1 MIKLNIEIDG
11 VNNYFEVPSSWSEV
25 TVKMFDKIHNIER
38 DGLSDLNLSI
48 KTIAA
53 ITGVDEE
60 IVGQLD
66 FDSFGQLA
74 DALSF
79 ISEDIQTTE
88 VEHIE
93 VGDVKYYLKK
103 DFDKLN
109 VGEVASLE
117 LILEKHKSNIVSAMP
132 EMLCIL
138 LRQKKENGEL
148 ESFKNEFMSRREIFE
163 EVSIVDVNDL
173 FVFFSDGGNSFPS
186 NTQDS
191 SRSQE

>member
-1 MIKLNIEIDG
+1 MIKLHINIDG
-11 VNNYFEVPSSWSEV
+11 AENYFEVPSSWSEV

-117 LILEKHKSNIVSAMP
+117 LIMEKHKSNIVSAMP

-148 ESFKNEFMSRREIFE
+148 ESFKNEFMLRREIFE

>member
-1 MIKLNIEIDG
+1 MIKLHINIDG
-11 VNNYFEVPSSWSEV
+11 VENYFEVPSSWSEV

-38 DGLSDLNLSI
+38 DGLSDLMLSI

-117 LILEKHKSNIVSAMP
+117 LIMEKHKSNIVSAMP

-148 ESFKNEFMSRREIFE
+148 ESFKNEFMLRREIFE

>member
-1 MIKLNIEIDG
+1 MELRIILK
-11 VNNYFEVPSSWSEV
+11 YHPSWSEV
-25 TVKMFDKIHNIER
+25 TVKIFDKIHNIER

-79 ISEDIQTTE
+79 ISEEIQTTE

-93 VGDVKYYLKK
+93 AGGVKYYLKK

-109 VGEVASLE
+109 VG
-117 LILEKHKSNIVSAMP
+117 
-132 EMLCIL
+132 
-138 LRQKKENGEL
+138 R
-148 ESFKNEFMSRREIFE
+148 
-163 EVSIVDVNDL
+163 
-173 FVFFSDGGNSFPS
+173 
-186 NTQDS
+186 
-191 SRSQE
+191 

>member
-1 MIKLNIEIDG
+1 MIKLRIDVDG
-11 VNNYFEVPSSWSEV
+11 VENYFEVPSSWSEV
-25 TVKMFDKIHNIER
+25 TVKIFDKIHNIER

-79 ISEDIQTTE
+79 ISEEIQTTE

-93 VGDVKYYLKK
+93 AGGVKYYLKK

-109 VGEVASLE
+109 VGEVASIE

-132 EMLCIL
+132 EMLCVL

-148 ESFKNEFMSRREIFE
+148 ESFKNEFMLRREIFE

-173 FVFFSDGGNSFPS
+173 FLFFSDGGSSLPS

-191 SRSQE
+191 SRAQE